1 MRKHK
6 LKQIQSI
13 IEITSSRVSFH
24 SQNYNFIK
32 WDVFTCLILY
42 QRHLVLSLSLSLIY
56 GQQPQYVSLVSSS
69 FFFYA
74 LFFKLYFLL
83 VFQLL
88 VLTLLIYLSS
98 TIIIDLSLSPCNSVY
113 IFALSI
119 LRRCVL
125 GTYKFRI
132 VISSW

>member
-13 IEITSSRVSFH
+13 IEITSSRVNFH

-56 GQQPQYVSLVSSS
+56 DQQPQYVSLVSSS
-69 FFFYA
+69 FFFI
-74 LFFKLYFLL
+74 LIILNLTVFKTHFFPELINKYTSLDGCVSYYFSNSKLKSAYKNKI
-83 VFQLL
+83 VRG
-88 VLTLLIYLSS
+88 I
-98 TIIIDLSLSPCNSVY
+98 CN
-113 IFALSI
+113 
-119 LRRCVL
+119 
-125 GTYKFRI
+125 
-132 VISSW
+132 

>member
-69 FFFYA
+69 FFFI
-74 LFFKLYFLL
+74 LIILNLSTVFKIHFFPELINKYTSLDGYVSYYFSNSKLKSAYKNKI
-83 VFQLL
+83 VRG
-88 VLTLLIYLSS
+88 I
-98 TIIIDLSLSPCNSVY
+98 CN
-113 IFALSI
+113 
-119 LRRCVL
+119 
-125 GTYKFRI
+125 
-132 VISSW
+132 